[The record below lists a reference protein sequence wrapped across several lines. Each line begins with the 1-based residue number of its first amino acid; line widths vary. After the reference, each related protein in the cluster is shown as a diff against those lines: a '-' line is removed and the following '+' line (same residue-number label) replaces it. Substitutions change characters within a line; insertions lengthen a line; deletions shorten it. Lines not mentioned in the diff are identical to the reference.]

1 MKQCKS
7 FRNGQVF
14 CFTGRW
20 GAVGLTVTVQL
31 EDSLCHMCN
40 VCLPPPPISC
50 SHQGLSREVIVTLWY
65 NLQGGEIRM

>member
-20 GAVGLTVTVQL
+20 GAVGVGS
-31 EDSLCHMCN
+31 DCAA
-40 VCLPPPPISC
+40 
-50 SHQGLSREVIVTLWY
+50 
-65 NLQGGEIRM
+65 GGFAVSYV